1 MGDTL
6 LCPVGETS
14 VFANHQ
20 IYKLRFNGERIIFTA
35 EMIASTQTNHPL
47 ASVKQQSGAKP
58 QASIDVACSRLK
70 AAGLRIT
77 QPRVAILEALIKRAQ
92 PASIEQIHGDLANT
106 ACDLVTVYRCLAAF
120 QEVGLVRLCYFHN
133 GTSLYQINIDTESP
147 YHILS
152 KETNEVEELDAENA
166 AELRAVL
173 GRIQESLKARGYSEV
188 SHLVQFFAQKPK
200 FTNMREQT
208 NIANSSLQ
216 APQRNQ
222 VPVIKS

>member
-1 MGDTL
+1 
-6 LCPVGETS
+6 
-14 VFANHQ
+14 
-20 IYKLRFNGERIIFTA
+20 
-35 EMIASTQTNHPL
+35 MIASTQTNHPL
-47 ASVKQQSGAKP
+47 ASVKQPGAIP

-77 QPRVAILEALIKRAQ
+77 QPRVAILEALIKRTQ
-92 PASIEQIHGDLANT
+92 PASIEQIHGDLSNS

-133 GTSLYQINIDTESP
+133 GTSLYQINLANENP

-152 KETNEVEELDAENA
+152 KETNEVEDLDTESA
-166 AELRAVL
+166 AELRAVI

-188 SHLVQFFAQKPK
+188 SHLVQFFAQKSK
-200 FTNMREQT
+200 FAGMREQT
-208 NIANSSLQ
+208 NVASAPMQ

-222 VPVIKS
+222 APVIQGS

>member
-1 MGDTL
+1 
-6 LCPVGETS
+6 
-14 VFANHQ
+14 
-20 IYKLRFNGERIIFTA
+20 
-35 EMIASTQTNHPL
+35 MIASTQTNHPL
-47 ASVKQQSGAKP
+47 ASVKQPGAMP

-77 QPRVAILEALIKRAQ
+77 QPRVAILEALIKRTQ
-92 PASIEQIHGDLANT
+92 PASIEQIHGDLSNS

-133 GTSLYQINIDTESP
+133 GTSLYQINLANESP

-152 KETNEVEELDAENA
+152 KETNEVENLDAESA
-166 AELRAVL
+166 AELRTVI

-188 SHLVQFFAQKPK
+188 SHLVQFFAQKSK
-200 FTNMREQT
+200 VAGQREQT
-208 NIANSSLQ
+208 NVASTPLQ

-222 VPVIKS
+222 APVIQSS

>member
-1 MGDTL
+1 
-6 LCPVGETS
+6 
-14 VFANHQ
+14 
-20 IYKLRFNGERIIFTA
+20 
-35 EMIASTQTNHPL
+35 MIASTQTNHPL
-47 ASVKQQSGAKP
+47 ASVKQPGAMP

-133 GTSLYQINIDTESP
+133 GTSLYQIKLDTENP
-147 YHILS
+147 YHVVS
-152 KETNEVEELDAENA
+152 KETNDVEELDAENA
-166 AELRAVL
+166 AELRTVI
-173 GRIQESLKARGYSEV
+173 GRIQESLVARGYSEV

-200 FTNMREQT
+200 FSNPREQ
-208 NIANSSLQ
+208 ANVASEPLQ
-216 APQRNQ
+216 TPQRSLA
-222 VPVIKS
+222 PVIKS